1 MGAGPEGSGGMSA
14 IEPARQREGLRFVRD
29 LPIVQ
34 LLPEALCELV
44 IESFEERSYGF
55 GEYLVTEGE
64 ESDAFYV
71 VTEGL
76 VRVVTPGPDGAE
88 MTVDM
93 MRPGESFGER
103 GLLED
108 LPRTRS
114 VRASTPAAA
123 ARLDRSV
130 FRAMVT
136 LHPQV
141 REAFEM
147 QARARRLQGFLRLS
161 AGFSALPHE
170 AVGELLRVGREVR
183 LAAGEQHIAEG
194 DPAESWWVVEE
205 GRLTVYHPEP
215 ARRNIR
221 FLRTGD
227 IYGELALRQGGRRTA
242 SVEATSD
249 VLLLEFPGDVFHRLE
264 EYPEFRARIDERV
277 AMYERAARAPV
288 DFPEA
293 EADLEDAAPGRTA
306 PSPKE
311 LAARHATEGVELS
324 DAPDEE
330 APPPELPRRFPWVR
344 QIDEADCGAACV
356 AMLCRTFGHRVSLN
370 FIRHAVGTGQQGT
383 SLRGIK
389 RGGEEVGLDVTATKT
404 SMDRLGTLR
413 LPAIIHWD
421 GNHWVVLYR
430 VEDGQ
435 VRIADPGRGPRTVAM
450 PEVEE
455 RWSGYAATATPTP
468 RLAEAPREKLEFRW
482 LLPFVKT
489 QRKRLVFAVLL
500 ALVAAGLQMLPP
512 VLSQDVIDSLLDNKG
527 AGHVNVLIAI
537 MVAVLVLA
545 LAASLFQRR
554 MLARSAVEIDSDSLD
569 FITSRLLNLP
579 LSYFETRRT
588 GDIERRLNGLR
599 QLREILVQ
607 GLPGAM
613 AAAVQ
618 LLVTVVIMFTF
629 SWVIGLVFLATVPV
643 YAGLMRL
650 SAKRLKPT
658 FDELEEAYGRH
669 SSKQIDAIK
678 GIAAVKTAGAEPGM
692 RRRILAEFT
701 RLADKVFSADFVMMS
716 YDATV
721 QLTGFLI
728 FVLFLWIAALLAIA
742 GTLSV
747 GQVVAINSLV
757 LLANG
762 PIFVLLGLWDQMQM
776 GSVLL
781 QRLQDVLDEEAE
793 QPESGDGLRPVRS
806 LGGRLELRRLGLVYR
821 DAPDRAVLDNV
832 SFELDPGMS
841 LGLVGRSG
849 SGKSTLLRCLAGLL
863 VPTAGSIE
871 YDGVDLRQ
879 LRWSE
884 LRRRIGFVLQEPYL
898 FDDTIAANIALGDEE
913 PDWERVYSAAE
924 VADAAGF
931 VEDLALGYMT
941 RVGDSGMRLSGGQAQ
956 RVAIARALYHEP
968 PVVLFDEATSALDTE
983 SERAVKE
990 NLDRVMAGR
999 TAVIVAHR
1007 LSTVRDADVIGV
1019 LERGHLVE
1027 WGTHEELM
1035 AREGLYFHLNM
1046 VQVEA

>member
-1 MGAGPEGSGGMSA
+1 M
-14 IEPARQREGLRFVRD
+14 
-29 LPIVQ
+29 
-34 LLPEALCELV
+34 

-55 GEYLVTEGE
+55 GEYLVTENE

-108 LPRTRS
+108 VPRTRS
-114 VRASTPAAA
+114 VRASSPAAA

-130 FRAMVT
+130 FRALVR
-136 LHPQV
+136 LHPEV
-141 REAFEM
+141 RDVFEL
-147 QARARRLQGFLRLS
+147 QARARRLQGFLRLHP
-161 AGFSALPHE
+161 GFSALPPK
-170 AVGELLRVGREVR
+170 AVAELLRAGREVR

-194 DPAESWWVVEE
+194 DPAESWWVVED
-205 GRLTVYHPEP
+205 GRLTVYQATP
-215 ARRNIR
+215 ARREIR

-227 IYGELALRQGGRRTA
+227 IYGELALRQGGKRTA
-242 SVEATSD
+242 NVEATSD
-249 VLLLEFPGDVFHRLE
+249 VLLLEFPGEMFHGLL
-264 EYPEFRARIDERV
+264 EYPEFRARMDERL
-277 AMYERAARAPV
+277 AMYERARRSPADSRETEEGAKGE
-288 DFPEA
+288 EA
-293 EADLEDAAPGRTA
+293 GPAESVPGAA
-306 PSPKE
+306 E
-311 LAARHATEGVELS
+311 LSAQQVTEGVEMS
-324 DAPDEE
+324 EAPEEE
-330 APPPELPRRFPWVR
+330 AGAQPLPRRFPWVR

-356 AMLCRTFGHRVSLN
+356 AMLCRAFGHKVSLN

-389 RGGEEVGLDVTATKT
+389 RGGEEVGLDVRAIKT
-404 SMDRLGTLR
+404 SVDRLGTLS
-413 LPAIIHWD
+413 LPAIIHWE

-430 VEDGQ
+430 VEDGR
-435 VRIADPGRGPRTVAM
+435 VRIADPGRGVRKVTV
-450 PEVEE
+450 PELEQ
-455 RWSGYAATATPTP
+455 RWSGYTATATPTP
-468 RLAEAPREKLEFRW
+468 RLAEAPRERLEFRW
-482 LLPFVKT
+482 LLPFLAP
-489 QRKRLVFAVLL
+489 QRRRLILAVIL

-512 VLSQDVIDSLLDNKG
+512 VLSQNVIDSLLDNSG

-537 MVAVLVLA
+537 MVGVLLLA
-545 LAASLFQRR
+545 LAASLVQRR
-554 MLARSAVEIDSDSLD
+554 MLARAAVEIDSDSLD
-569 FITSRLLNLP
+569 FITSRLLDLP
-579 LSYFETRRT
+579 LSYFESRRT

-599 QLREILVQ
+599 ELREILVQ
-607 GLPGAM
+607 GFPGAM
-613 AAAVQ
+613 AGAVQ
-618 LLVTVVIMFTF
+618 LLVTLVIMFTY
-629 SWVIGLVFLATVPV
+629 SWVIGLVFLATAPV

-650 SAKRLKPT
+650 SAARLKPT

-692 RRRILAEFT
+692 RKSILGEFT
-701 RLADKVFSADFVMMS
+701 RLADKVFRADFVMMS
-716 YDATV
+716 YDAAV

-742 GTLSV
+742 GTLTV

-762 PIFVLLGLWDQMQM
+762 PIFVLLGLWDQLQM

-781 QRLQDVLDEEAE
+781 QRLQDVLDEEEE
-793 QPESGDGLRPVRS
+793 QPDGTALPVKS
-806 LGGRLELRRLGLVYR
+806 LGGRVALHQLGLIFR
-821 DAPDRAVLDNV
+821 DAPDRPVLDSV
-832 SFELDPGMS
+832 SFELEPGKS

-871 YDGVDLRQ
+871 YDGIDLRQ

-898 FDDTIAANIALGDEE
+898 FDDTIAANIALGEE
-913 PDWERVYSAAE
+913 DPDWERIYRAAQ

-931 VEDLALGYMT
+931 VEDLALGYNT

-983 SERAVKE
+983 AERAVKE

>member
-1 MGAGPEGSGGMSA
+1 MSA
-14 IEPARQREGLRFVRD
+14 TKQVQQGGLRFVRE
-29 LPIVQ
+29 LPIMQ
-34 LLPEALCELV
+34 LIPEALRDLV

-55 GEYLVTEGE
+55 GEYLVTENE

-76 VRVVTPGPDGAE
+76 VRVVTAGPDGAE

-114 VRASTPAAA
+114 VRASSPAAA

-130 FRAMVT
+130 FHAMVR
-136 LHPQV
+136 LHPEV
-141 REAFEM
+141 REAFEL
-147 QARARRLQGFLRLS
+147 QARARRLQGFLRLHP
-161 AGFSALPHE
+161 GFSALPSQ
-170 AVGELLRVGREVR
+170 AVAELLRAGREVR
-183 LAAGEQHIAEG
+183 LEAGEQHIAEG
-194 DPAESWWVVEE
+194 DRAESWWVVED
-205 GRLTVYHPEP
+205 GRLTVFQTAP
-215 ARRNIR
+215 ARRDIR

-227 IYGELALRQGGRRTA
+227 IYGELALRRGGERTA
-242 SVEATSD
+242 SVEATTD
-249 VLLLEFPGDVFHRLE
+249 VLLLEFPGEMFHRLL
-264 EYPEFRARIDERV
+264 EYPEFRARMDERL
-277 AMYERAARAPV
+277 ALYERAARSLEEAREPDAGGDGEAP
-288 DFPEA
+288 A
-293 EADLEDAAPGRTA
+293 RAAPTDE
-306 PSPKE
+306 E
-311 LAARHATEGVELS
+311 LSSRRVAQGVELS
-324 DAPDEE
+324 EAPEEE
-330 APPPELPRRFPWVR
+330 AKQPDLPRRFPWVR

-356 AMLCRTFGHRVSLN
+356 AMLCRAYGHRVSLN

-389 RGGEEVGLDVTATKT
+389 QGGEEVGLRISAIKSSV
-404 SMDRLGTLR
+404 DRLETLR
-413 LPAIIHWD
+413 LPAIIHWE

-430 VEDGQ
+430 IEDGQ
-435 VRIADPGRGPRTVAM
+435 VRIADPGRGLRKVGL

-468 RLAEAPREKLEFRW
+468 RLAEAPRERLEFRW
-482 LLPFVKT
+482 LLPFVAS
-489 QRKRLVFAVLL
+489 QRRRLIIAVVL
-500 ALVAAGLQMLPP
+500 ALLAAGLQMLPP
-512 VLSQDVIDSLLDNKG
+512 VLSQNVIDSLLDNSG
-527 AGHVNVLIAI
+527 AGHVNALIAI
-537 MVAVLVLA
+537 MVGVLFLA
-545 LAASLFQRR
+545 LAASMAQRR
-554 MLARSAVEIDSDSLD
+554 LLARAAVDIDSDSLD
-569 FITSRLLNLP
+569 FVTSRLLDLP
-579 LSYFETRRT
+579 LSYFESRRT

-599 QLREILVQ
+599 ELREILVQ

-613 AAAVQ
+613 AGAVQ
-618 LLVTVVIMFTF
+618 LLVTLVIMFTY
-629 SWVIGLVFLATVPV
+629 SWVIGLLFLATAPI

-650 SAKRLKPT
+650 SAARLKPT
-658 FDELEEAYGRH
+658 FDQLEEAYGRH
-669 SSKQIDAIK
+669 ASKQIDAIK

-692 RRRILAEFT
+692 RLQILGEFS
-701 RLADKVFSADFVMMS
+701 RLADKVFRADFVLMS
-716 YDATV
+716 YDAAV

-728 FVLFLWIAALLAIA
+728 FVLFLWVAALLAID

-762 PIFVLLGLWDQMQM
+762 PIFVLLGLWDQLQM

-781 QRLQDVLDEEAE
+781 QRLQDVLE
-793 QPESGDGLRPVRS
+793 QDVEQADRDAQPVKS
-806 LGGRLELRRLGLVYR
+806 LGGRLALRRLGLAYR
-821 DAPDRAVLDNV
+821 DAPDRPVLDGV
-832 SFELDPGMS
+832 SFELEPGTS

-849 SGKSTLLRCLAGLL
+849 SGKSSLLLCMAGLL

-871 YDGVDLRQ
+871 YDDIDLRQ

-898 FDDTIAANIALGDEE
+898 FDDTVAANIALGDDA
-913 PDWERVYSAAE
+913 PDWDRIYRAAQ

-931 VEDLALGYMT
+931 VEELALGYET
-941 RVGDSGMRLSGGQAQ
+941 RIGDSGLRLSGGQAQ
-956 RVAIARALYHEP
+956 RVAIARALYNDP

-983 SERAVKE
+983 AERAVKE

>member
-1 MGAGPEGSGGMSA
+1 MTA
-14 IEPARQREGLRFVRD
+14 IEPTQREGLRFVRE

-34 LLPEALCELV
+34 LMPEALRELV
-44 IESFEERSYGF
+44 IESFEVRSYGF

-76 VRVVTPGPDGAE
+76 VRMVIAGPDGAE

-103 GLLED
+103 GVLED
-108 LPRTRS
+108 IPRPQS

-130 FRAMVT
+130 FRAMVR
-136 LHPQV
+136 LHPQI
-141 REAFEM
+141 REAFEL
-147 QARARRLQGFLRLS
+147 QARARRLQRFLRLH
-161 AGFSALPHE
+161 AGFSALPPE
-170 AVGELLRVGREVR
+170 AIAELLRVGREVR

-194 DPAESWWVVEE
+194 DPAESWWVVED
-205 GRLTVYHPEP
+205 GRLTVYHPAP

-227 IYGELALRQGGRRTA
+227 IYGELALREGGRRTA

-249 VLLLEFPGDVFHRLE
+249 VLLLEFPEAIFHRLLE
-264 EYPEFRARIDERV
+264 HPEFRARIDERL
-277 AMYERAARAPV
+277 AMYARAAQAPV
-288 DFPEA
+288 DFPEVEPDGDGDRA
-293 EADLEDAAPGRTA
+293 LPERTKT
-306 PSPKE
+306 SLGVDE
-311 LAARHATEGVELS
+311 RVARHATEGVELTE
-324 DAPDEE
+324 APGEE
-330 APPPELPRRFPWVR
+330 APAPDLPRRFPWVR

-356 AMLCRTFGHRVSLN
+356 AMLCRAFGHRVSLS
-370 FIRHAVGTGQQGT
+370 FIRRAVGTGQQGT

-389 RGGEEVGLDVTATKT
+389 RGGEVVGLDVKAIKT
-404 SMDRLGTLR
+404 SVDRIETLR

-430 VEDGQ
+430 VEEDR
-435 VRIADPGRGPRTVAM
+435 VRIADPGRAKRTVAM

-455 RWSGYAATATPTP
+455 RWSGYAATAEPTP
-468 RLAEAPREKLEFRW
+468 RLADAPREKLDFRW
-482 LLPFVKT
+482 LLPFVAT
-489 QRKRLVFAVLL
+489 QRKRLVVAMLL
-500 ALVAAGLQMLPP
+500 ALVAAGLQILPP
-512 VLSQDVIDSLLDNKG
+512 VLSQDLIDSLLDDKG
-527 AGHVNVLIAI
+527 SAHVNALAAV

-545 LAASLFQRR
+545 LAASLAQRR
-554 MLARSAVEIDSDSLD
+554 LLARAAVEIDSDSLD
-569 FITSRLLNLP
+569 FITRRLLGLP
-579 LSYFETRRT
+579 LSYFESRRT

-599 QLREILVQ
+599 QLRQIVVE
-607 GLPGAM
+607 GFPGAL
-613 AAAVQ
+613 AGAVQ
-618 LLVTVVIMFTF
+618 LLVTVVIMFTY
-629 SWVIGLVFLATVPV
+629 SWVIGLAFLATVPV
-643 YAGLMRL
+643 YGGLMRL
-650 SAKRLKPT
+650 SAVRLRPT

-678 GIAAVKTAGAEPGM
+678 GIATVKTSGAEPGM
-692 RRRILAEFT
+692 GRHILAEFT
-701 RLADKVFSADFVMMS
+701 RLADKVFRADVVMMS
-716 YDATV
+716 YDVVV

-728 FVLFLWIAALLAIA
+728 FVLFLWIAALLEIS
-742 GTLSV
+742 GSLSV
-747 GQVVAINSLV
+747 GEVVAINSLV

-762 PIFVLLGLWDQMQM
+762 PIFVLLGQWDDLQL

-781 QRLQDVLDEEAE
+781 QRIQDVLEEDAE
-793 QPESGDGLRPVRS
+793 QADSTSGLRPVKS
-806 LGGRLELRRLGLVYR
+806 LGGRVALHGLGLVYR
-821 DAPDRAVLDNV
+821 DAPGRPVLDNV
-832 SFELDPGMS
+832 SFELEPGTS

-863 VPTAGSIE
+863 VPTSGSIE
-871 YDGVDLRQ
+871 YDGVDLRELQ
-879 LRWSE
+879 WSE

-898 FDDTIAANIALGDEE
+898 FDDTIAANIALGDED
-913 PDWERVYSAAE
+913 PDWERVYRAAE

-941 RVGDSGMRLSGGQAQ
+941 RVGDSGLRLSGGQAQ

-983 SERAVKE
+983 AERAVKE

-999 TAVIVAHR
+999 TAVMVAHR

-1019 LERGHLVE
+1019 LERGHLIE
-1027 WGTHEELM
+1027 WGSHEELM